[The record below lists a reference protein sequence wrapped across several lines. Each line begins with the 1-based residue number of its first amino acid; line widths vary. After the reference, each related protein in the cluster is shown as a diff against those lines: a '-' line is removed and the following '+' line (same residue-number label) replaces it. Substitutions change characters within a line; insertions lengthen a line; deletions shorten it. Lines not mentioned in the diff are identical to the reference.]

1 VHDGLLRDLGITVSS
16 HEEIAAKLEVVLQ
29 GYRDGEARE

>member
-16 HEEIAAKLEVVLQ
+16 FEEIAPKLAVVLD
-29 GYRDGEARE
+29 GYLDRGEDL